1 MVIEKLESIESSLRV
16 VLEELEE
23 LRQTR
28 SNLET
33 QIEQARAEAK
43 SVAEA
48 TSGRDEELGRLR
60 EENSRLQGE
69 REQVRNRVERILNHL
84 PSR

>member
-43 SVAEA
+43 SVAEV